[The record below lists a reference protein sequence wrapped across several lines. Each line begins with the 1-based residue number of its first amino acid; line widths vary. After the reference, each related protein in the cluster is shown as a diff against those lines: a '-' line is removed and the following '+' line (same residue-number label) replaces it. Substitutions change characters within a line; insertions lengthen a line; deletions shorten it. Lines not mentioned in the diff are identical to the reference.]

1 MGQNELFIAG
11 IGISKNVIATIVS
24 QAAQKVEGVA
34 SVGSGTISSS
44 LISVFT
50 QKTHETGPAVESEVE
65 DGKLKVCIHLTVFY
79 GYPFTKLAESVR
91 EAIATTVS
99 EQIGIE
105 VSAVDVCIDS
115 IVFPKE

>member
-1 MGQNELFIAG
+1 MEQSELFIGG
-11 IGISKNVIATIVS
+11 IGISKSVIATIVS

-34 SVGSGTISSS
+34 SVGGNVITSS

-50 QKTHETGPAVESEVE
+50 KSQPTGPAVECEVV
-65 DGKLKVCIHLTVFY
+65 DGKLKVLLRLAVFY

-91 EAIATTVS
+91 ESVATAVT

-105 VSAVDVCIDS
+105 VSTIDVCIDS
-115 IVFPKE
+115 LVFPKE